1 MNDLWQNF
9 VASGSVADY
18 LKYKQNEKQI
28 NSWLY
33 DDGSDLDFMSIPYD
47 WDDNYYW

>member
-1 MNDLWQNF
+1 M
-9 VASGSVADY
+9 
-18 LKYKQNEKQI
+18 

-47 WDDNYYW
+47 WDDNYYWKK